1 LAKINVEGGFIMS
14 KKSNS
19 SRDTITPLDI
29 PATDNIGTEVANLD
43 LNHDPHLEKHLTKQM
58 QKSIK
63 GVMKM

>member
-1 LAKINVEGGFIMS
+1 MS

>member
-1 LAKINVEGGFIMS
+1 MS
-14 KKSNS
+14 KKNKPNH
-19 SRDTITPLDI
+19 DNFTPLDI
-29 PATDNIGTEVANLD
+29 PATDNIGIEAANLD

>member
-1 LAKINVEGGFIMS
+1 MTIDVKGGFVMS
-14 KKSNS
+14 KKNGSKHDNVLSNEAS
-19 SRDTITPLDI
+19 PIG
-29 PATDNIGTEVANLD
+29 NIGDEVANLD

>member
-1 LAKINVEGGFIMS
+1 MS
-14 KKSNS
+14 KKSNPD
-19 SRDTITPLDI
+19 RDNIAPLDI
-29 PATDNIGTEVANLD
+29 PATDNIGIETTNLD